1 MTSDIIES
9 EKERKVLKM
18 KQKEYRFLAHIA
30 YEDMTTEDKMFI
42 DYTTSA
48 RCRAKK
54 IAERPGVE
62 SVHLYR
68 IDKTEIF
75 E

>member
-1 MTSDIIES
+1 
-9 EKERKVLKM
+9 M
-18 KQKEYRFLAHIA
+18 KQKEYRFIAHITR
-30 YEDMTTEDKMFI
+30 EDMTTEDKMFI

-54 IAERPGVE
+54 MAQMPGVE

-68 IDKTEIF
+68 IDKTEVF
-75 E
+75 A

>member
-1 MTSDIIES
+1 
-9 EKERKVLKM
+9 M
-18 KQKEYRFLAHIA
+18 KQKEYKFLAHIT

-42 DYTTSA
+42 DYTSNA

-62 SVHLYR
+62 SEHLYR

-75 E
+75 A